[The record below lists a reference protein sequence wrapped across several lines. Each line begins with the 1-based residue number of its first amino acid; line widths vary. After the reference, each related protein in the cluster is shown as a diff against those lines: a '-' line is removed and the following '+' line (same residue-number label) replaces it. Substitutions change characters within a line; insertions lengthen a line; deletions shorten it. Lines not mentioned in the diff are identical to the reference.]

1 MIDKATAQ
9 KIKDTADIVEVVSDY
24 VHLTRRGS
32 NYMGLCPFH
41 NERTPSF
48 SVNRSR
54 NYCYCFSCHK
64 GGSPVNFIMEKEG
77 ISYHDALLHLA
88 RKYGIKVEER
98 ELTDEEREAQSRRE
112 GMFIANEWAMKYFEE
127 NLAETPDGR
136 DIGLQY
142 LYGRGVT
149 RQAIKQFHL
158 GYALDKGNA
167 FLEAATKKG
176 FNPEV
181 LKTLGLV
188 GTSQQGRDYDRF
200 RGRVIFP
207 ILNSSGKVVAFGG
220 RDLKGGPAKYINSPE
235 SDLYKKSNELYGMY
249 QARSA
254 IVKEDKCYLVEGYL
268 DVIGMWQSGMQN
280 VVASSGTALT
290 DGQIALIHRFTKN
303 VTLIYDGDAAGIKAS
318 LRGIDM
324 LLSHQLDVNVL
335 LLPDGDDPDS
345 FARKHTP
352 EEFRD
357 YVRDHETDIIR
368 FKTKVLMDE
377 VNDNPQKRVEAI
389 RSVVSSLACIPDK
402 VKRDVYIQECSRLL
416 GVSEESIGSA
426 TATARAA
433 VVEQLKKQRTLRSQN
448 QGNDIGQLPSYYNE
462 QPYTATPQI
471 HPSTSPAPQ
480 NTLSGSPL
488 PSRNTANGRPAAS
501 AARTAQNALRPM
513 EWKVLQYCIRYGFL
527 DFCQDDTTG
536 TILTV
541 LEYVADELSADET
554 SFTVNDFAT
563 IFHLLSELLPGFR
576 KSLETFRESLQAEK
590 NDKRQEGYR
599 IIGEKQLSV
608 NDIQREEQKLE
619 ESLNN
624 WEDEQI
630 LEFSRAYPSK
640 ELASHENDIVRR
652 LTTEAI
658 TEHHQLS
665 HIYSRERPV
674 EKEEDKLIS
683 LLPTAIYV
691 WKNGILDMRLKELMA
706 KFREISGKGL
716 HEEEQ
721 SIQLKLAG
729 LMRERSELAKNIGDR
744 ILCPGSTARRSQTY
758 RI

>member
-48 SVNRSR
+48 SVNKSR
-54 NYCYCFSCHK
+54 NYCYCFSCHR

-88 RKYGIKVEER
+88 KKYGIKVEER
-98 ELTDEEREAQSRRE
+98 ELTDQEREAQSRRE
-112 GMFIANEWAMKYFEE
+112 AMFIANEWAMNHFEH
-127 NLAETPDGR
+127 NLTETQDGK

-149 RQAIKQFHL
+149 QEAIKQFHL
-158 GYALDKGNA
+158 GYALDQGSA
-167 FLEAATKKG
+167 FLDAARKKG
-176 FNPEV
+176 FNIDV

-188 GTSQQGRDYDRF
+188 GTSQQGREYDRF

-352 EEFRD
+352 EEFRE
-357 YVRDHETDIIR
+357 YVKSHETDIIR
-368 FKTKVLMDE
+368 FKTRVLMDE

-416 GVSEESIGSA
+416 GVSEESVASA
-426 TATARAA
+426 TATARSA
-433 VVEQLKKQRTLRSQN
+433 VVEQLKKQRTWQSLN
-448 QGNDIGQLPSYYNE
+448 QQIESGKIPPVSN
-462 QPYTATPQI
+462 PQTI
-471 HPSTSPAPQ
+471 PTTVNSPH
-480 NTLSGSPL
+480 SGSTTQGIG
-488 PSRNTANGRPAAS
+488 SGTSTQTVQTTASNSNNP
-501 AARTAQNALRPM
+501 LRPM
-513 EWKVLQYCIRYGFL
+513 EWTVLKYCIRYGFL
-527 DFCQDDTTG
+527 DFCQDDATG
-536 TILTV
+536 NILTV
-541 LEYVADELSADET
+541 LEYVADELASDNT
-554 SFTVNDFAT
+554 SFTTAEFYKTFN
-563 IFHLLSELLPGFR
+563 LLSELIPQFR
-576 KSLETFRESLQAEK
+576 KDLNDFKENLQVEKESR
-590 NDKRQEGYR
+590 RQEGYVA
-599 IIGEKQLSV
+599 IGAKQLSI
-608 NDIQREEQKLE
+608 NEIQREEQKLE
-619 ESLNN
+619 ENLTN
-624 WEDEQI
+624 WEDEMI
-630 LEFSRAYPSK
+630 AEYSRAYPSK
-640 ELASHENDIVRR
+640 ELASHENDMIRR

-658 TEHHQLS
+658 TEPHQLS

-691 WKNGILDMRLKELMA
+691 WKNGILDLELKRLMSE
-706 KFREISGKGL
+706 FRVISENGM
-716 HEEEQ
+716 HDQ
-721 SIQLKLAG
+721 ALKVQMQISE

-744 ILCPGSTARRSQTY
+744 ILCPGSAINKNPKY